1 MILAAAA
8 AAAASKFEVVCAIS
22 SHKATRLAEGKSVPK
37 TQNCA
42 KNRQKLR
49 VYKITEN
56 FAKH

>member
-8 AAAASKFEVVCAIS
+8 ASKFGVVCGIS
-22 SHKATRLAEGKSVPK
+22 SHKVTRLGEEESVPK

-49 VYKITEN
+49 VDKITEKIAN
-56 FAKH
+56 H